1 MARIASKVDLN
12 HSTIVDALRASE
24 VSVQSLAEVGGGCP
38 DLLCG
43 VNGYNFLI
51 EVKSG
56 DELLNTRQKAWHAH
70 WRGPAHLARTVEQAL
85 AIAEHY
91 RARKVVVC

>member
-12 HSTIVDALRASE
+12 HSTIVDALRASG

-38 DLLCG
+38 DLLCA
-43 VNGYNFLI
+43 VNGLNFLI

-56 DELLNTRQKAWHAH
+56 NELLNAKQKTWHRE
-70 WRGPAHLARTVEQAL
+70 WRGTAHLARTVTEAICIADYYRTKKFAL
-85 AIAEHY
+85 
-91 RARKVVVC
+91 